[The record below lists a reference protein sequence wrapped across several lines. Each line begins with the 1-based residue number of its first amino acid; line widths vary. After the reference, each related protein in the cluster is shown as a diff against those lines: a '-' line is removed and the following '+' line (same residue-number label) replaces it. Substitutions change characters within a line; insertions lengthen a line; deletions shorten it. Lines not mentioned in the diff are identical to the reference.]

1 MKKLIAVLS
10 FVAMEF
16 LSAYADGG
24 AAIAPKFLWE
34 AAKPFD
40 GEVIP
45 IPERIGILDRKLRI
59 VTENVGAKPKEWLK
73 HACIVV
79 FRQRKNPNLFKD
91 ICAAA

>member
-40 GEVIP
+40 GEVSCDAGVTVV
-45 IPERIGILDRKLRI
+45 ELR
-59 VTENVGAKPKEWLK
+59 
-73 HACIVV
+73 
-79 FRQRKNPNLFKD
+79 
-91 ICAAA
+91 

>member
-1 MKKLIAVLS
+1 MRLEITCGEAP
-10 FVAMEF
+10 F
-16 LSAYADGG
+16 LASRYDTTT
-24 AAIAPKFLWE
+24 
-34 AAKPFD
+34 

-59 VTENVGAKPKEWLK
+59 VTENAGTQPDEWLK
-73 HACIVV
+73 YACIVV